1 MRLFVFMLCL
11 LVGLS
16 MAAPAKKQTAQTSAK
31 AKSSAPQKNV
41 PSKNV
46 AKPSSKNSATKKT
59 DAQINEQ
66 KNALKKLESD
76 LAKKR
81 QELALL
87 ETEEKGV
94 LNTISLLDQNLNQTR
109 SYINELTR
117 SEVMMERAIV
127 QLSADIDSLDRKIAS
142 RKEVMKKRIKNLYV
156 KGRSSEAKIL
166 LSLLTKEDGNPER
179 QAYWVHH
186 LLYQDQDEI
195 EILLMLIQERD
206 EKKTL
211 EQQHLAELK
220 TLRSKKAAEEKGL
233 VSQMSGQEKMLKSL
247 KNDQSMQRRA
257 LQEFEQNQK
266 TMLALI
272 KMLEERRKKEIEAA
286 KKAEAERKAREKAA
300 KDKKK
305 ADKKDTKTV
314 TKPKV
319 TVAESVKGP
328 KCTPL
333 KGEIISQYGL
343 QEHPV
348 LHIATRNLGVEIR
361 GKKGESVRAA
371 AAGTVAMVAEI
382 DGRGPSV
389 IIEHEGGT
397 YSVYGHLKSIR
408 VQEGNQVKNCEEIG
422 EVGDVA
428 SLNGIKLYFQ
438 VSEGTQTVD
447 PLQWLKQ
454 K

>member
-1 MRLFVFMLCL
+1 MRFLVVLLCF
-11 LVGLS
+11 LVGVGF
-16 MAAPAKKQTAQTSAK
+16 AAPKGK
-31 AKSSAPQKNV
+31 SAP
-41 PSKNV
+41 SKPV
-46 AKPSSKNSATKKT
+46 SSKATKKT
-59 DAQINEQ
+59 DAQISEQ

-109 SYINELTR
+109 NYISELSR
-117 SEVMMERAIV
+117 SENMLEAAIV
-127 QLSADIDSLDRKIAS
+127 QLTADIDSLDKKIAA
-142 RKEVMKKRIKNLYV
+142 RKEVMKKRIRTLYV
-156 KGRSSEAKIL
+156 NGRISEAKVL
-166 LSLLTKEDGNPER
+166 YSLLTQEGNPDR
-179 QAYWVHH
+179 QVYWVHRI
-186 LLYQDQDEI
+186 LNQDQQEV
-195 EILLMLIQERD
+195 EALQQLLSERD
-206 EKKTL
+206 EKM
-211 EQQHLAELK
+211 QQETDHLAELK
-220 TLRSKKAAEEKGL
+220 TLRSKKSAEEKGL

-247 KNDQSMQRRA
+247 KQDQSMQRRA

-272 KMLEERRKKEIEAA
+272 KKLEERRKKEIEAA
-286 KKAEAERKAREKAA
+286 KKAEADRKAKEKAQKA
-300 KDKKK
+300 KGKKPAK
-305 ADKKDTKTV
+305 SEKTV

-319 TVAESVKGP
+319 VVAESVKGP
-328 KCTPL
+328 KCNPL
-333 KGEIISQYGL
+333 KGEVISHYGL

-361 GKKGESVRAA
+361 GKRGDMVRSAS
-371 AAGTVAMVAEI
+371 AGTVVMVSEI

-389 IIEHEGGT
+389 IIEHAGGT

-408 VQEGNQVKNCEEIG
+408 VQEGKEVRNCEEIG

-454 K
+454 